1 MDTED
6 PPARKPGDPA
16 DAGLPAEGARPAGD
30 ARPSGD
36 AAEPVI
42 RPGRSLRWSWVWL
55 VPLLALAVGLSL
67 LASAWVRNGPVI
79 TISFLSAAGVEAGQT
94 KLRYRDVVV
103 GDYNYYYDATAMLHA
118 LTQAHLKLLPLDP
131 AAIKAAIPALLDRDG
146 TPDILI
152 NNAGWT
158 RAETLP
164 ALTSETIERE
174 LDLNLTGVMT
184 FADPLIKA
192 MAARGSGGVVFI
204 SSVNAI
210 AHFGNPA
217 YAAAKAGINAYAKS
231 IAVELGRS
239 GVRANVVCPGSIRT
253 AAWDHRLAKD
263 PEILGK
269 LKRLYPLGRIVDA
282 DEVAEVVAF
291 LASDRASGVTGVV
304 MPVDAGLTAGC
315 LPFIDDILGA

>member
-1 MDTED
+1 VVSKAEFEGKTVVVT
-6 PPARKPGDPA
+6 G
-16 DAGLPAEGARPAGD
+16 AGGGLGSAIVTLMAERGARVVGCD
-30 ARPSGD
+30 QSD
-36 AAEPVI
+36 E
-42 RPGRSLRWSWVWL
+42 
-55 VPLLALAVGLSL
+55 ALASPQ
-67 LASAWVRNGPVI
+67 LASRHVFNLLDRASI
-79 TISFLSAAGVEAGQT
+79 EAAV
-94 KLRYRDVVV
+94 
-103 GDYNYYYDATAMLHA
+103 TA
-118 LTQAHLKLLPLDP
+118 
-131 AAIKAAIPALLDRDG
+131 ILDRDG
-146 TPDILI
+146 VPDILI

-158 RAETLP
+158 RAQTLP
-164 ALTSETIERE
+164 ALNSDKIEHE

-184 FADPLIKA
+184 FADPLVKA
-192 MAARGSGGVVFI
+192 MARNGSGSVVFI

-239 GVRANVVCPGSIRT
+239 GLRANVVCPGSIRT

-269 LKRLYPLGRIVDA
+269 LQRLYPLGRIVNA
-282 DEVAEVVAF
+282 AEVAEAVAF
-291 LASDRASGVTGVV
+291 LASDRASGITGVV

>member
-1 MDTED
+1 MSDVGGGASAVVSKAEFEGRT
-6 PPARKPGDPA
+6 AVVTG
-16 DAGLPAEGARPAGD
+16 AGGGLGSAIVALLAERGARVVGCD
-30 ARPSGD
+30 QSN
-36 AAEPVI
+36 E
-42 RPGRSLRWSWVWL
+42 
-55 VPLLALAVGLSL
+55 ALASPHVASRHVFDL
-67 LASAWVRNGPVI
+67 LDRAS
-79 TISFLSAAGVEAGQT
+79 VE
-94 KLRYRDVVV
+94 
-103 GDYNYYYDATAMLHA
+103 TAIA
-118 LTQAHLKLLPLDP
+118 E
-131 AAIKAAIPALLDRDG
+131 ILDRDG
-146 TPDILI
+146 VPDILI

-158 RAETLP
+158 RAETLG
-164 ALTSETIERE
+164 ALTADRIERE

-192 MAARGSGGVVFI
+192 MAKRGAGSVVFI

-263 PEILGK
+263 PEILAK
-269 LKRLYPLGRIVDA
+269 LKRLYPLGRIVNA
-282 DEVAEVVAF
+282 LEVAEAVAF

>member
-1 MDTED
+1 MVSRAEFEGRTVVVTG
-6 PPARKPGDPA
+6 AGGGLGSAIVALLA
-16 DAGLPAEGARPAGD
+16 DRGARVVGCD
-30 ARPSGD
+30 QSQ
-36 AAEPVI
+36 E
-42 RPGRSLRWSWVWL
+42 
-55 VPLLALAVGLSL
+55 ALASPH
-67 LASAWVRNGPVI
+67 LASRHV
-79 TISFLSAAGVEAGQT
+79 F
-94 KLRYRDVVV
+94 D
-103 GDYNYYYDATAMLHA
+103 
-118 LTQAHLKLLPLDP
+118 
-131 AAIKAAIPALLDRDG
+131 LLDRASIEAAIAAVLEKDG
-146 TPDILI
+146 VPDILI

-158 RAETLP
+158 RAETLD
-164 ALTSETIERE
+164 ALTADRIEHE
-174 LDLNLTGVMT
+174 LDLNLTGVMM
-184 FADPLIKA
+184 FADPIAKA
-192 MAARGSGGVVFI
+192 MAARGSGSVVFI

-231 IAVELGRS
+231 IAVELGRR

-269 LKRLYPLGRIVDA
+269 LQRLYPLGRIVNA
-282 DEVAEVVAF
+282 SEVAEAVAF

>member
-1 MDTED
+1 MVSKAEFEGRTVVVT
-6 PPARKPGDPA
+6 G
-16 DAGLPAEGARPAGD
+16 AGG
-30 ARPSGD
+30 
-36 AAEPVI
+36 
-42 RPGRSLRWSWVWL
+42 
-55 VPLLALAVGLSL
+55 GLGSAIVSL
-67 LASAWVRNGPVI
+67 LAERGAR
-79 TISFLSAAGVEAGQT
+79 
-94 KLRYRDVVV
+94 VV
-103 GDYNYYYDATAMLHA
+103 GCDQSAEA
-118 LTQAHLKLLPLDP
+118 LASPHLASRHVFNLLDRASIEAAVP
-131 AAIKAAIPALLDRDG
+131 AILDRDG
-146 TPDILI
+146 VPDILI

-158 RAETLP
+158 RAETLS
-164 ALTSETIERE
+164 ALTADKIAHE
-174 LDLNLTGVMT
+174 LDLNLTGVML
-184 FADPLIKA
+184 FADPIAKA
-192 MAARGSGGVVFI
+192 MAARGSGSVVFI

-239 GVRANVVCPGSIRT
+239 GLRANVVCPGSIRT

-269 LKRLYPLGRIVDA
+269 LKRLYPLGRIVNA
-282 DEVAEVVAF
+282 SEVAEAVAF

>member
-1 MDTED
+1 MVSRPKFEGRAEFEGKTIVVT
-6 PPARKPGDPA
+6 G
-16 DAGLPAEGARPAGD
+16 AGGGLGTAIVALLAQRGARVVGCD
-30 ARPSGD
+30 QSGEALNSPHLASRHAFDLLDRTSID
-36 AAEPVI
+36 AAI
-42 RPGRSLRWSWVWL
+42 
-55 VPLLALAVGLSL
+55 
-67 LASAWVRNGPVI
+67 
-79 TISFLSAAGVEAGQT
+79 
-94 KLRYRDVVV
+94 
-103 GDYNYYYDATAMLHA
+103 
-118 LTQAHLKLLPLDP
+118 
-131 AAIKAAIPALLDRDG
+131 AAILDRDG
-146 TPDILI
+146 VPDILI

-164 ALTSETIERE
+164 ALNSDKIEQE

-184 FADPLIKA
+184 FADPLVKA
-192 MAARGSGGVVFI
+192 MATQGSGSIVFI

-217 YAAAKAGINAYAKS
+217 YAAAKAGINAYAKA

-239 GVRANVVCPGSIRT
+239 GLRANVVCPGSIRT

-269 LKRLYPLGRIVDA
+269 LQRLYPLGRIVNA
-282 DEVAEVVAF
+282 SEVAEAVAF

>member
-1 MDTED
+1 MVSKAEFEGRTVVVT
-6 PPARKPGDPA
+6 G
-16 DAGLPAEGARPAGD
+16 AGGGLGSAIVALLAERGARVVGCD
-30 ARPSGD
+30 QSD
-36 AAEPVI
+36 E
-42 RPGRSLRWSWVWL
+42 
-55 VPLLALAVGLSL
+55 ALASPN
-67 LASAWVRNGPVI
+67 LASRHVFN
-79 TISFLSAAGVEAGQT
+79 
-94 KLRYRDVVV
+94 
-103 GDYNYYYDATAMLHA
+103 
-118 LTQAHLKLLPLDP
+118 
-131 AAIKAAIPALLDRDG
+131 LLDRASVEKAIAAVLDKDG
-146 TPDILI
+146 VPDILI

-158 RAETLP
+158 RAETLK
-164 ALTSETIERE
+164 ALTADKIEHE
-174 LDLNLTGVMT
+174 LDLNLTGVMM
-184 FADPLIKA
+184 FADPIAKA
-192 MAARGSGGVVFI
+192 MAARGSGSVVFI

-269 LKRLYPLGRIVDA
+269 LQRLYPLGRIVNA
-282 DEVAEVVAF
+282 SEVAEAVAF
-291 LASDRASGVTGVV
+291 LASDRASGITGVV

>member
-1 MDTED
+1 M
-6 PPARKPGDPA
+6 
-16 DAGLPAEGARPAGD
+16 
-30 ARPSGD
+30 
-36 AAEPVI
+36 
-42 RPGRSLRWSWVWL
+42 
-55 VPLLALAVGLSL
+55 
-67 LASAWVRNGPVI
+67 
-79 TISFLSAAGVEAGQT
+79 
-94 KLRYRDVVV
+94 
-103 GDYNYYYDATAMLHA
+103 
-118 LTQAHLKLLPLDP
+118 
-131 AAIKAAIPALLDRDG
+131 LDRDG